1 MEEYGTIWND
11 ETTTK
16 IKSKMV
22 SPEPLAKRERGLW
35 ESIFLLCLQ
44 QVVGASYS

>member
-11 ETTTK
+11 ETTK

-22 SPEPLAKRERGLW
+22 SPEPLAEREQGTVG
-35 ESIFLLCLQ
+35 EHFLLCLQ